1 MVGYWCYKYEIE
13 DRDIGVVDYAQMEDS
28 KDIKFP
34 AVSLCLKDPFH
45 DEKLRDIDSNITRYT
60 FRRYLE
66 GEIYDDMREQIDY
79 ANHYVGISFSI
90 CIL

>member
-13 DRDIGVVDYAQMEDS
+13 DRDIGVVDYAQLEDS